1 MGRPRRHENAR
12 LTKKQQTFAEL
23 VVTKEGE
30 LTLRECA
37 QQAGYSVT
45 SSHTRA
51 YELLNPFDP
60 WPNCETRA
68 WPTAPTPPP

>member
-37 QQAGYSVT
+37 QQAG
-45 SSHTRA
+45 
-51 YELLNPFDP
+51 
-60 WPNCETRA
+60 
-68 WPTAPTPPP
+68 